1 MISIFKI
8 DYLYTI
14 HYHLFRINI
23 TGQIEDTKVYSSGV
37 SIIFLNIEL

>member
-23 TGQIEDTKVYSSGV
+23 TGQIGDIEIYSSGV